1 MEFLVRVFAVEQ
13 LVMQKGGT
21 IGDAFRNW
29 LNAQLEPILTNEQMY
44 TESAFL
50 CRENGDLCLL
60 WYMEAEDIRAV
71 YEAFETSDH
80 TLTNGRIM
88 GWFFENPEKILT
100 TDVESDYQLLL
111 RAWSPNRP

>member
-1 MEFLVRVFAVEQ
+1 M
-13 LVMQKGGT
+13 

-29 LNAQLEPILTNEQMY
+29 LNAQLEPILTAEGMY

-50 CRENGDLCLL
+50 CREDGELCLL
-60 WYMEAEDIRAV
+60 WYMETKDVKTV

-80 TLTNGRIM
+80 LLTNGRVM
-88 GWFFENPEKILT
+88 GWFFEEPEKILK

-111 RAWSPNRP
+111 HAWVPNRP